1 MTCLAVL
8 GLCNR
13 CKLLVNNEQVAVA
26 HTNCKKAPNLG
37 VIISG
42 GSRIRVGSCIGAT
55 FELCVP
61 RLPSRGN
68 IPNSEYAITAYC
80 EEFGLLWMG
89 CESPKL
95 LIRVRLE
102 EHLGFLTFWC
112 AELNDFTTS
121 GSNEELACL
130 WVLSHALDLWVHRFH
145 ISSTQIVLALLDE
158 ASTGVDCPDDRLA
171 VLTTSYQ
178 AFACSPG

>member
-13 CKLLVNNEQVAVA
+13 CKLLVNNKQVAVA

-37 VIISG
+37 VLTIDIISG
-42 GSRIRVGSCIGAT
+42 GSCIRVGSCICAT

-68 IPNSEYAITAYC
+68 IPNSEYAITAYG
-80 EEFGLLWMG
+80 EEFGLIWMS

-95 LIRVRLE
+95 LIKVRLE
-102 EHLGFLTFWC
+102 EYLGFLTFCC
-112 AELNDFTTS
+112 AELDDFTTS

-130 WVLSHALDLWVHRFH
+130 WVLSHALDLWIHRFH
-145 ISSTQIVLALLDE
+145 I
-158 ASTGVDCPDDRLA
+158 
-171 VLTTSYQ
+171 
-178 AFACSPG
+178 CSA